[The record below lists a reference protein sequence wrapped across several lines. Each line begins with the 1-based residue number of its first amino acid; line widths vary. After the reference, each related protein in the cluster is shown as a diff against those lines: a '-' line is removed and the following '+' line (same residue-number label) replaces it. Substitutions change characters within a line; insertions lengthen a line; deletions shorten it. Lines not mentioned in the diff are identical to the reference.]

1 MAIHVFD
8 LPSFEVACPALA
20 LADPTALAATFNTAT
35 VIMTPY
41 DGCLLNGTALQL
53 ALNLMTGHLTQIA
66 AMLVADPGAV
76 VGPVAGAAEGSVSLN
91 LVPAP
96 ATSGWQYW
104 LASTPYGQQLW
115 ALLSVKS
122 AGGVMIGG
130 SLERASFRQAGGG
143 FLFGRCF

>member
-1 MAIHVFD
+1 MAAHTFD
-8 LPSFEVACPALA
+8 LTLFQAACPALA
-20 LADPTALAATFNTAT
+20 SANPTTLAATFTTAT

-41 DGCLLNGTALQL
+41 DGCLFNGDALQL

-66 AMLVADPGAV
+66 SMLVADPGAV
-76 VGPVAGAAEGSVSLN
+76 IGPVAGAAEGSVSLN
-91 LVPAP
+91 LVPSP

-122 AGGVMIGG
+122 AGGMMIGG

-143 FLFGRCF
+143 FIGRCF

>member
-1 MAIHVFD
+1 M
-8 LPSFEVACPALA
+8 
-20 LADPTALAATFNTAT
+20 ATFATAAM
-35 VIMTPY
+35 ILTPY
-41 DGCLLNGTALQL
+41 DGCLLNGPSLQL

-96 ATSGWQYW
+96 ATSGWTYW

-115 ALLSVKS
+115 ALLSVKT
-122 AGGVMIGG
+122 AGGIMVGG
-130 SLERASFRQAGGG
+130 SLERASFRQAGGI
-143 FLFGRCF
+143 FPGRCF

>member
-1 MAIHVFD
+1 MAAHTFV
-8 LPSFEVACPALA
+8 LTSFQAACPALA
-20 LADPTALAATFNTAT
+20 SADATALAATFNTAT

-41 DGCLLNGTALQL
+41 DGCLLNGSALQL

-66 AMLVADPGAV
+66 NMLVADPGAV
-76 VGPVAGAAEGSVSLN
+76 VGPVAAAAEGSVSLS

-96 ATSGWQYW
+96 ATDGWKYW
-104 LASTPYGQQLW
+104 LSSTPYGQQLW

-122 AGGVMIGG
+122 AGGMMIGG

-143 FLFGRCF
+143 FPGRYC

>member
-1 MAIHVFD
+1 MALHTFD
-8 LPSFEVACPALA
+8 QPSFAAACPALA
-20 LADPTALAATFNTAT
+20 GSDVSALTATFTTAT

-41 DGCLLNGTALQL
+41 DGCLLNGDALQL

-76 VGPVAGAAEGSVSLN
+76 IGPVAGATEGSVSLN
-91 LVPAP
+91 IVPSP

-104 LASTPYGQQLW
+104 LASTAYGQQLW

-122 AGGVMIGG
+122 AGGIMIGG

-143 FLFGRCF
+143 FIGRCF

>member
-1 MAIHVFD
+1 VATHTFD
-8 LPSFEVACPALA
+8 LTLFQAACPALA
-20 LADPTALAATFNTAT
+20 SVSPTTLAATFTTAT

-41 DGCLLNGTALQL
+41 DGCLLNGDALQL

-66 AMLVADPGAV
+66 AMLVADPNAV
-76 VGPVAGAAEGSVSLN
+76 IGPVAGAAEGTVSLN

-96 ATSGWQYW
+96 ATDGWKYW

-115 ALLSVKS
+115 ALLSVKA
-122 AGGVMIGG
+122 AGGLMVGG

-143 FLFGRCF
+143 FLGGCY

>member
-1 MAIHVFD
+1 MALHTFD
-8 LPSFEVACPALA
+8 LSSFQAACPALA
-20 LADPTALAATFNTAT
+20 ATDPAALGATFTTAT
-35 VIMTPY
+35 AIMTPY

-76 VGPVAGAAEGSVSLN
+76 VGPVANAAEGSVSLG

-96 ATSGWQYW
+96 ATSGWTYW

-122 AGGVMIGG
+122 AGGLMVGG
-130 SLERASFRQAGGG
+130 SLERASFRQAGG
-143 FLFGRCF
+143 FFPGRCF

>member
-1 MAIHVFD
+1 VAAHIFD
-8 LPSFEVACPALA
+8 LPSFQAACPALA
-20 LADPTALAATFNTAT
+20 SADPTALAATFTTST

-41 DGCLLNGTALQL
+41 DGCLLNGDALQL

-76 VGPVAGAAEGSVSLN
+76 IGPVAGAAEGSVSLN

-96 ATSGWQYW
+96 ATDGWKYW

-122 AGGVMIGG
+122 AGGIMVGG

-143 FLFGRCF
+143 FLGRCF

>member
-1 MAIHVFD
+1 MAAHVFD
-8 LPSFEVACPALA
+8 LPSFAAACPALA
-20 LADPTALAATFNTAT
+20 SANPTTLAATFTTAT

-41 DGCLLNGTALQL
+41 DGCLLNGDALQL

-66 AMLVADPGAV
+66 SMLVADPGAV
-76 VGPVAGAAEGSVSLN
+76 IGPVAGATEGSVSLN
-91 LVPAP
+91 LVPSP

-115 ALLSVKS
+115 ALLSVKA
-122 AGGVMIGG
+122 AGGMMVGG

-143 FLFGRCF
+143 FLGRCF

>member
-1 MAIHVFD
+1 MAAHTFD
-8 LPSFEVACPALA
+8 LSSFQGACPALA
-20 LADPTALAATFNTAT
+20 SADPTALAATFTTAT

-41 DGCLLNGTALQL
+41 DGCLLNGDALQL

-66 AMLVADPGAV
+66 SMLVADPGAV
-76 VGPVAGAAEGSVSLN
+76 IGPVAGAAEGSVSLS

-96 ATSGWQYW
+96 ATDGWKYW

-122 AGGVMIGG
+122 AGGIMVGG

-143 FLFGRCF
+143 FLGRCF

>member
-1 MAIHVFD
+1 MALHVFD
-8 LPSFEVACPALA
+8 LPSFQAACPALA
-20 LADPTALAATFNTAT
+20 SADPTALQTTFGTAAT
-35 VIMTPY
+35 IMTPY
-41 DGCLLNGTALQL
+41 DGCLLNGDAKQL

-76 VGPVAGAAEGSVSLN
+76 VGPVANAAEGSVSLG

-96 ATSGWQYW
+96 ATSAWAYW
-104 LASTPYGQQLW
+104 LASTPYGIQLW

-122 AGGVMIGG
+122 AGGIMVGG

-143 FLFGRCF
+143 FIGRCY

>member
-1 MAIHVFD
+1 MALHTFD
-8 LPSFEVACPALA
+8 LPSFQAACPALA
-20 LADPTALAATFNTAT
+20 SSDVPTLTATFGTAT

-41 DGCLLNGTALQL
+41 DGCLLNGDALQL

-76 VGPVAGAAEGSVSLN
+76 VGPVQGATEGSVSLN
-91 LVPAP
+91 LVPTP
-96 ATSGWQYW
+96 ATDGWQYW

-115 ALLSVKS
+115 ALLMVKS
-122 AGGVMIGG
+122 AGGTFVGG

-143 FLFGRCF
+143 FIGGRYF